1 MDMEFKKL
9 TDLVDDVVVNAT
21 AAREHVGD
29 IEREIRTMR
38 DRSRS
43 TTSELPYSH
52 CMPDP
57 FIVYLIKFIVMWL
70 NAFASDSGASNIYS
84 PREIVTRMT
93 LDYTKH
99 CQVHWGSYIEAHD
112 DPDIINMLKNCT
124 SPCIALGPTGNFL
137 GSIWAYNLETK
148 AVTKC

>member
-1 MDMEFKKL
+1 MFLNGLPFFVTKSRGLNCSLLNISLAGPLLNPFAKHCKTHLPPIGGFQVHTCLMDMEFKKL

-84 PREIVTRMT
+84 PREIVT
-93 LDYTKH
+93 
-99 CQVHWGSYIEAHD
+99 
-112 DPDIINMLKNCT
+112 
-124 SPCIALGPTGNFL
+124 
-137 GSIWAYNLETK
+137 
-148 AVTKC
+148 